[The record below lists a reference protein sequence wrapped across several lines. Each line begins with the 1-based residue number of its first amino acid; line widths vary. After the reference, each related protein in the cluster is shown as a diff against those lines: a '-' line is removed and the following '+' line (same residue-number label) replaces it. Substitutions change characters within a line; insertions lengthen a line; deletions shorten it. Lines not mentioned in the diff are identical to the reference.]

1 MKIWSLVIKGV
12 LMLGVLV
19 CLSSFQVWVV
29 NEMNRFTMDYTLG
42 LVLVNL
48 APVIAYGLIG
58 ILISLGYSVKIP
70 LLPWIGLGVLVVLVG
85 MPILLSNNGFFFV
98 KYNRL
103 IQEIWRVGGLI
114 LGMVVGNALTHRIQK
129 A

>member
-12 LMLGVLV
+12 LMFGVLMS
-19 CLSSFQVWVV
+19 LSSFQVWVV
-29 NEMNRFTMDYTLG
+29 SEMNRFTMDYTLG
-42 LVLVNL
+42 LILVNL

-58 ILISLGYSVKIP
+58 FLISFGYSVKIP
-70 LLPWIGLGVLVVLVG
+70 LLPWIGLGVLMILGCLSIVLMNDLFLYVNY
-85 MPILLSNNGFFFV
+85 SQ
-98 KYNRL
+98 L

-114 LGMVVGNALTHRIQK
+114 MGMVVGNALSHRIQK